1 MKNLSFGSLLVVIA
15 IGAVSAAVTS
25 ALLSTTSKADSASV
39 PRPNPDLLTQLESL
53 REENAALS
61 ERIAHLELRPAPTER
76 APANPLASPG
86 FEAEVR
92 AWMAS
97 REEDDGY
104 TPVALQSK
112 VEEVLTSIRQQEEF
126 QEQQVKLQRRD
137 EFITSTIAKIAPD
150 LGLTQY
156 QMDEMNRT
164 WVAKSEADA
173 ELGRL
178 WNEGIDRENIGEL
191 KRTNEEAHQADL
203 QAFLST
209 EQYESYAAMVRAWRG
224 GDK

>member
-1 MKNLSFGSLLVVIA
+1 MKGLSIGHLLLVIVLA
-15 IGAVSAAVTS
+15 SVSAAVTS
-25 ALLSTTSKADSASV
+25 SLLAPEPASEV
-39 PRPNPDLLTQLESL
+39 ASEAGPTVDLVAQLQVL
-53 REENAALS
+53 REENAVLS
-61 ERIAHLELRPAPTER
+61 DRIEQLELRPMQTER
-76 APANPLASPG
+76 TPAIASTDPA
-86 FEAEVR
+86 FEEEVR
-92 AWMAS
+92 AWM
-97 REEDDGY
+97 EEMEKGDG
-104 TPVALQSK
+104 PVPVVLQSK
-112 VEEVLTSIRQQEEF
+112 VEQVLASIREQEEF

-164 WVAKSEADA
+164 WVAKSEGDA

-209 EQYESYAAMVRAWRG
+209 EQYQSYTAMVRAWRG